1 MRKGCET
8 LHLLGTMCLF
18 KAAGTRLAHCHLGL
32 FVSALDW
39 SLWFWESQLLWSEGV
54 CPLVLLPLSRHSGP
68 SPVQFLPRQVV
79 LGKLMNFF

>member
-8 LHLLGTMCLF
+8 LHLLGTMRLF

-39 SLWFWESQLLWSEGV
+39 SLWFWESQLLWSEGA
-54 CPLVLLPLSRHSGP
+54 CPLVLLPLSRQRPQSSSVP
-68 SPVQFLPRQVV
+68 SQAGGA
-79 LGKLMNFF
+79 GKLMNFF